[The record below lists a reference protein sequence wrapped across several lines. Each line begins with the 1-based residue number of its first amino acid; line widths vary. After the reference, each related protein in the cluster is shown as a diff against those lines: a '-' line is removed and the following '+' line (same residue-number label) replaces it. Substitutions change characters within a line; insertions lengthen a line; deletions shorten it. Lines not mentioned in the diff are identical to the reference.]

1 MHLWDLNHT
10 PLVFIEGFKN
20 SVNHLAYRK
29 VGEGGGFHV
38 FFFNTTKAMQLIL
51 WYFIRQLYKPARN
64 FNTTEN
70 ALQSNGAQQS
80 CLKVREPVLHDK
92 AMPSVRMAPT
102 ARDKTHRRV

>member
-1 MHLWDLNHT
+1 
-10 PLVFIEGFKN
+10 
-20 SVNHLAYRK
+20 
-29 VGEGGGFHV
+29 
-38 FFFNTTKAMQLIL
+38 MQLIL

-102 ARDKTHRRV
+102 ARDKTHRRVWYKNEFSHILCGEAGIL

>member
-1 MHLWDLNHT
+1 M
-10 PLVFIEGFKN
+10 PLVFIEGFTN

-29 VGEGGGFHV
+29 VGEGRRV
-38 FFFNTTKAMQLIL
+38 SMYIFFNTTKAMQLIL